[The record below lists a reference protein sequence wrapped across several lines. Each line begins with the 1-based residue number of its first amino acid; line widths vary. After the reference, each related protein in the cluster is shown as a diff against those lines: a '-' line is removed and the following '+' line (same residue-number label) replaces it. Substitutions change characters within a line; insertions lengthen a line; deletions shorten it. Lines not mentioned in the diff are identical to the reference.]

1 MIPLSSPLLLL
12 CFVSPGRAAPDQG
25 AGQME
30 AAITDIMD
38 RMTRMEEEMVS
49 KDKRIAELE
58 TSQKEM
64 MAAMAETSISTSV
77 SLSSLEEEVRGVRSR
92 HSESPY
98 SYTCGWREEWTNV
111 ALDNTNIT
119 YERLLY
125 SSTSGMDG
133 GLDITTGVYTA
144 WISGTWSITYSSTSV
159 QYSGDIIQAF
169 LFVNGQMLVE
179 SQYWASYFES
189 DGRVSSLGARTLH
202 LHLNAGDTVTLGTG
216 DQGHYGEFSGLWYI
230 TFCVELKQTDIA

>member
-1 MIPLSSPLLLL
+1 MILLSSPLLLL
-12 CFVSPGRAAPDQG
+12 AYLSPGRAAPDQR
-25 AGQME
+25 AGEME
-30 AAITDIMD
+30 ARMTDIMD

-58 TSQKEM
+58 TSQKE
-64 MAAMAETSISTSV
+64 
-77 SLSSLEEEVRGVRSR
+77 LLEVRSARAR

-125 SSTSGMDG
+125 SSSSGMDG

-169 LFVNGQMLVE
+169 LFVNGQML
-179 SQYWASYFES
+179 
-189 DGRVSSLGARTLH
+189 
-202 LHLNAGDTVTLGTG
+202 
-216 DQGHYGEFSGLWYI
+216 
-230 TFCVELKQTDIA
+230 